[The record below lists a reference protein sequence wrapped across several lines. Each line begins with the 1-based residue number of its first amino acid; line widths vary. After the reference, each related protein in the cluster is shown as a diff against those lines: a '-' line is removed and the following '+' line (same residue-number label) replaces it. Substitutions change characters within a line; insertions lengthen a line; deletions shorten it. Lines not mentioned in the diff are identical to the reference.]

1 MASNAFLPCCHR
13 AVTVAPIIDVSAAET
28 RETADGF
35 NAFLP
40 CCHRANRR
48 SCTPNELGKR
58 EVSDGSLD
66 RCAWII
72 GSLRM
77 GQVQVAMALLYS
89 EAQSAIAVI
98 IGSVRMG
105 QKPRGAE
112 RGTFVQ
118 VAMAL

>member
-13 AVTVAPIIDVSAAET
+13 AVTVAPIIDVSV
-28 RETADGF
+28 
-35 NAFLP
+35 LP

-98 IGSVRMG
+98 IGSLRMG